1 MNSILMDMPVL
12 QGAGNGLTT
21 LFTFGGVILIFYFF
35 IIRPQ
40 NKKNKETQKMLAGL
54 KKFDKVVTI
63 GGIRGVVQTVKEQ
76 SVIVKVDDNAKIE
89 FTKGAI
95 AQVLESHEAKLDGD
109 GKEIESD
116 KEKNKKEDK

>member
-12 QGAGNGLTT
+12 QSAGNGLTT

-40 NKKNKETQKMLAGL
+40 NKKNKETQKMLAAL
-54 KKFDKVVTI
+54 KKLDKVETI
-63 GGIRGVVQTVKEQ
+63 GGIRGVVQIVKEQ
-76 SVIVKVDDNAKIE
+76 TVIVKIDDNAKIE

-95 AQVLESHEAKLDGD
+95 ARVLEAHEAKLDDD

-116 KEKNKKEDK
+116 KEKNKKDK

>member
-1 MNSILMDMPVL
+1 
-12 QGAGNGLTT
+12 
-21 LFTFGGVILIFYFF
+21 
-35 IIRPQ
+35 
-40 NKKNKETQKMLAGL
+40 MLAGL

-95 AQVLESHEAKLDGD
+95 AQVLESDEAKLDGD